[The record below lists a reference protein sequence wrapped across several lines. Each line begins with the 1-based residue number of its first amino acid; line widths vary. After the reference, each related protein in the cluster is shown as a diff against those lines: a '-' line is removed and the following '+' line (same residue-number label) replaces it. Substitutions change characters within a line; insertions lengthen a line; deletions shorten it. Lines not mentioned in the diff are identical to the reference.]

1 MDRAFLEGLGLT
13 VHADG
18 NGVIGAQLNLTDAP
32 AFNPL
37 TRKPIEYVAFT
48 LMGDRLIF
56 VGPAELV
63 GAQPIHLAYL
73 TAATRLEEL
82 IVQTL
87 SAHLFQL
94 ERRSNELSALGVSP
108 KVDPATLQLS
118 AELTC
123 GPFRFGLGASRSGQ
137 FRVTRCIKDGVELTA
152 AAPALFELSEFR
164 SRGALEDFLYAMFSD
179 LTTSTEAPTRKV
191 AAELTEGSLPVIE
204 VFRAFGEGLLPARGV
219 IEIVSELR
227 VQNERYRFAAARVQ
241 GRTFRGLLA
250 GPSGKVWAERFELEE
265 FTGIRVL
272 VASVLSVPL
281 EDVEVIG

>member
-13 VHADG
+13 VHPEE
-18 NGVIGAQLNLTDAP
+18 NGVVGAELSLLLAP

-37 TRKPIEYVAFT
+37 TRQPIDHVTFT
-48 LMGDRLIF
+48 VMGDRLIF
-56 VGPAELV
+56 VGPPELV
-63 GAQPIHLAYL
+63 GAQPINLAYL

-108 KVDPATLQLS
+108 KVDPTTLQLS
-118 AELTC
+118 AEVQR

-137 FRVTRCIKDGVELTA
+137 FRVTRCSKDGVELTSA
-152 AAPALFELSEFR
+152 SSTLFELSEFR
-164 SRGALEDFLYAMFSD
+164 DRSALEDFLYAMFSD
-179 LTTSTEAPTRKV
+179 VAATTEAPERKV
-191 AAELTEGSLPVIE
+191 VGLTEGALAVLE
-204 VFRAFGEGLLPARGV
+204 LFRAFGDGLLPARSV

-227 VQNERYRFAAARVQ
+227 VNDDRYRFAAARVQ

-250 GPSGKVWAERFELEE
+250 GPKGKVWAERFELEE
-265 FTGIRVL
+265 FSGIRAM
-272 VASVLSVPL
+272 VAQILAVSV